1 MTMPET
7 SNKAGV
13 RLVLAAKL
21 AVTLGLAWYLLGRAN
36 WGQVAG
42 TVSRIPPVAIA
53 AAFAVMMLS
62 VTISAYKWR
71 YLLGLHGVRYPF
83 RALHRYY
90 FVAVFLNNFLPTSIG
105 GDGYR
110 IYKTL
115 DNTRSRSSSVIAVV
129 MERLTGIIA
138 LLAIG
143 YGCAFIVYGDRGDS
157 LSGAL
162 IGFGTGGIV
171 AALLVALVI
180 LLAGGARRMRSWR
193 NKPRVLRILLE
204 HGRDYLKRPR
214 ATAWVMLVSFFFHV
228 HNSLSFYILLNW
240 GVHAAITLPEL
251 FVVLTLVNLI
261 AILPI
266 SINGLGVVDGA
277 FIYLAGQYGVGY
289 EAALGV
295 MLTSRLLLLAVS
307 AIGAAFFLTERGA
320 VPKPGE
326 LRGT

>member
-1 MTMPET
+1 MGV
-7 SNKAGV
+7 AG
-13 RLVLAAKL
+13 
-21 AVTLGLAWYLLGRAN
+21 YLLGRAD
-36 WGQVAG
+36 WAMVGRAILRV
-42 TVSRIPPVAIA
+42 PPPAVV

-62 VTISAYKWR
+62 VTISTYKWR

-83 RALHRYY
+83 GALHRYY
-90 FVAVFLNNFLPTSIG
+90 FVAVFFNNFLPTSIG
-105 GDGYR
+105 GDSYR

-115 DNTRSRSSSVIAVV
+115 ENARSRPSSVIAVV
-129 MERLTGIIA
+129 MERLTGIVA

-143 YGCAFIVYGDRGDS
+143 YGCAFIVFGDRGDS

-171 AALLVALVI
+171 AAFLVALVI
-180 LLAGGARRMRSWR
+180 LVAGGARRMRSWR

-204 HGRDYLKRPR
+204 HGRDYLKQPG
-214 ATAWVMLVSFFFHV
+214 ATAWAMLVSFFFHV
-228 HNSLSFYILLNW
+228 HNSMSFFILLHW
-240 GVHAAITLPEL
+240 GVGAAISLPEL
-251 FVVLTLVNLI
+251 FVVLTMVNLV

-295 MLTSRLLLLAVS
+295 MLISRALLIGISL
-307 AIGAAFFLTERGA
+307 IGAGFFLAERGT
-320 VPKPGE
+320 VPKPGD